1 MFKED
6 DNFISFDGTDE
17 DLAEVL
23 GRFGILDR
31 INRLENP
38 GERKKIEEELIER
51 LRKSLDEIQALPV
64 NATEGEPSAIIKGK
78 YFNLRKIM
86 FSALEV
92 GANVLVVALI
102 PPVGVALTA
111 VTLLPS
117 AISTISKIDEFA
129 KSLSDA
135 ELAVYKSI
143 KELSEGEKARGRIFE
158 EEGVNRA
165 EIENYFVELGQEI
178 KGLDKALEMLV
189 KKGIL
194 KERVGADEIT
204 TYYTINRF

>member
-1 MFKED
+1 MFEED

-64 NATEGEPSAIIKGK
+64 NATEGEPSAVIKGK